1 MTEKI
6 SKDQVNL
13 YSPKWRQLLY
23 QIEVEDD
30 EGDATTWDG
39 TVNVL
44 RRATQRTVEKN
55 SQLLMSRIEKLQHDI

>member
-1 MTEKI
+1 MNEKI
-6 SKDQVNL
+6 SKDQENL

-55 SQLLMSRIEKLQHDI
+55 S